1 MGQKLKLTKH
11 HRENKMSIKKI
22 TVLGSEGQIG
32 SHLVKYLSKKRYT
45 VNQFDVE
52 NNPYEDMT
60 IIPNPFLEAVIKNS
74 DFVFFLAFDVG
85 GSRYLK
91 NYQHTFDFI
100 NNNSRLM
107 VNTFELLKKYQ
118 KPFLFASTQMSNMK
132 HSPYGVLKNI
142 GELYSKS
149 LGYFVVKF
157 WNVYGIEKNFEKS
170 HVITDLIRKGIN
182 YDEINLITD
191 GEEEREFLY
200 VEDCC
205 ESLET
210 LMLNY
215 ENFNS
220 DDEFHVTSFQS
231 TKIIDI
237 ANIIKNEF
245 AKVGKNVKVIPSKEK
260 DIVQLNAKN
269 KASDFITKW
278 WKPKTSIEDGINKI
292 FMEMYGNIL

>member
-1 MGQKLKLTKH
+1 MT
-11 HRENKMSIKKI
+11 IKEI
-22 TVLGSEGQIG
+22 AVLGSEGQIG
-32 SHLVKYLSKKRYT
+32 SHLVEYLLKKGYT
-45 VNQFDVE
+45 VNEFDVV
-52 NNPYEDMT
+52 NNFYEDMT
-60 IIPNPFLEAVIKNS
+60 IIPNPFLESVIKKS

-100 NNNSRLM
+100 DNNSRLM
-107 VNTFELLKKYQ
+107 VNTFDLLKKHQ

-132 HSPYGVLKNI
+132 HSPYGVLKHL

-170 HVITDLIRKGIN
+170 HVITDLIRKGIES
-182 YDEINLITD
+182 DEINLITD

-205 ESLET
+205 EALET

-215 ENFNS
+215 DKFS
-220 DDEFHVTSFQS
+220 FDDEFHVTSFQS
-231 TKIIDI
+231 IKIIDI
-237 ANIIKNEF
+237 ARIIQNEF
-245 AKVGKNVKVIPSKEK
+245 AKVGKCVKILPSKEK
-260 DIVQLNAKN
+260 DIIQLNAKN
-269 KASDFITKW
+269 KANDFILKW
-278 WKPKTSIEDGINKI
+278 WKPKTSIEDGIEKI
-292 FMEMYGNIL
+292 FMEMYGNILQ